1 MNKRILLPLLCA
13 AALTAACNKL
23 KDSAPPA
30 EVHQPGEATA
40 EAKTDKSEIVLSSAE
55 QATAGLE
62 IQPAQASRQFDVLR
76 ANGRIALADGKSW
89 RLGVRTDGI
98 VIEVYAGLGDFVK
111 KGQVLARFHA
121 DEVRDT
127 RALYRHAVSEL
138 NQAKAIATQAVR
150 NRDRA
155 QRLLEL
161 KAGSVQQVEQAQEDL
176 ARAEAAV
183 RKAQIEIDR
192 TTDELEDDLKVPVEP
207 RVDDP
212 LADDVPIIAPESG
225 YVIVKNVTPGK
236 TIDRVMDTFVLGDL
250 STVWMLA
257 SVRQEDLATIH
268 LDQRAA
274 VTLPGDPSFRASGR
288 ITNLGQQF
296 DPETRMMQVR
306 IELNNPNNR
315 LRPEMLATAEI
326 PVGASKPGVTVPS
339 GAVQQVNGQDV
350 VFVKTAPDRFA
361 VRAVRTGET
370 SGGLTPV
377 LEGLNPA
384 DQVAVHG
391 SFILKSKLLKSTLES
406 E

>member
-1 MNKRILLPLLCA
+1 MNKSMFSVLIS
-13 AALTAACNKL
+13 AALLAAACNKS

-30 EVHQPGEATA
+30 AGQGD
-40 EAKTDKSEIVLSSAE
+40 EAKTAKTEIVLSPAE
-55 QATAGLE
+55 QATAALE
-62 IQPAQASRQFDVLR
+62 ITPVAMSQQSDVLR
-76 ANGRIALADGKSW
+76 ANGRIALADDKTW

-121 DEVRDT
+121 DEVRET
-127 RALYRHAVSEL
+127 RAQYRAAVSEL
-138 NQAKAIATQAVR
+138 DRAKTVVAQAVR

-161 KAGSVQQVEQAQEDL
+161 RAGSVQQVEQSQEDL
-176 ARAEAAV
+176 ADAQAAV

-207 RVDDP
+207 RPDDP
-212 LADDVPIIAPESG
+212 IADDVPIIAPESG

-257 SVRQEDLATIH
+257 SVRQEDLAT
-268 LDQRAA
+268 LRLGQT
-274 VTLPGDPSFRASGR
+274 VTVALPGDPSFQTRGR
-288 ITNLGQQF
+288 ISNLGQQF

-306 IELNNPNNR
+306 IELSNPNNR
-315 LRPEMLATAEI
+315 LRPEMLAIAEI
-326 PVGASKPGVTVPS
+326 PVGTAKQGVTVPS
-339 GAVQQVNGQDV
+339 DAVQEVNGQDV

-361 VRAVRTGET
+361 VRAVRVGET
-370 SGGLTPV
+370 SGGRTPV
-377 LEGLNPA
+377 LEGLNPG

>member
-1 MNKRILLPLLCA
+1 MNKRVFALSIFA
-13 AALTAACNKL
+13 AFLIAACDKL
-23 KDSAPPA
+23 KNSAPPPA
-30 EVHQPGEATA
+30 HQAD
-40 EAKTDKSEIVLSSAE
+40 EAKTAKTEIILSPTE
-55 QATAGLE
+55 QATASLE
-62 IQPAQASRQFDVLR
+62 IKPVDVSRQSDLLR
-76 ANGRIALADGKSW
+76 ANGKIALADEKTW

-98 VIEVYAGLGDFVK
+98 VIEVYAGPGDFVK

-121 DEVRDT
+121 DEVRET
-127 RALYRHAVSEL
+127 RAQYRAAVSEL
-138 NQAKAIATQAVR
+138 DRAKTVAAQAVR

-161 KAGSVQQVEQAQEDL
+161 RAGSVQQVEQTQEDL
-176 ARAEAAV
+176 ATAQAAI

-207 RVDDP
+207 RADDP

-225 YVIVKNVTPGK
+225 YVIAKNVTPGK

-257 SVRQEDLATIH
+257 SVRQQDLAT
-268 LDQRAA
+268 LRLGQSVT
-274 VTLPGDPSFRASGR
+274 VTLPGDPSFQSRGR
-288 ITNLGQQF
+288 IANLGQQF

-315 LRPEMLATAEI
+315 LRPEMLAIAEI
-326 PVGASKPGVTVPS
+326 PVGAAKQGVTVPS
-339 GAVQQVNGQDV
+339 DAVQEVNGQDV

-361 VRAVRTGET
+361 VRAVRVGET
-370 SGGLTPV
+370 SGGHTPV
-377 LEGLNPA
+377 LEGLNPG